1 MEAARKSR
9 QLQQEYLRQRK
20 EAQEAHAQADAAM
33 RHAYSLEH
41 DALAAGLATA
51 TRDRDQ

>member
-1 MEAARKSR
+1 MEAARKSQ

-41 DALAAGLATA
+41 EALAVGLAAA
-51 TRDRDQ
+51 TRDRNL